1 MSPQIKVLVVDDH
14 LKAHK
19 ELFDSFLNAP
29 DFSVKYCF
37 TADDFVNAAIES
49 YDVVLLDINLDL
61 WKLTYEK
68 ALQIIG
74 ESAPIAL
81 TSTAFKES
89 FTTKKLQ
96 EGRWSHPESKIIQVF
111 DMRLLTI
118 GVDKGEINKSS
129 ANTFSEILR
138 ALIQPKELL
147 DKANN
152 KEITLLHISDPQ
164 YGDPGTDDW
173 SILLEQQ
180 IGDYL
185 KENLYDPDIMVIS
198 GDIAFS
204 GKKEE
209 YEIAKVEL
217 RKLLEATSLQNNLNS
232 LVLVPGNHDVDFRMS
247 SVPSLDSSFDK
258 TNNSV
263 QVTQNSYIHGGN
275 SVFGM
280 ALFRKFAYELTTDP
294 KWILSE
300 NLSWVNDKL
309 SHIGLRFIHL
319 NTADQISTS
328 NINVPSL
335 DTITTNQI
343 SDELR
348 KDNNFFTIA
357 VSHHG
362 PAEKDYANGDH
373 LSEDWSRV
381 SQLFKAGRV
390 QMWLHGHGHARLT
403 LVQSLLGKPSES
415 KDLSEENN
423 RPHRLQT
430 NEVVRVMAPS
440 SHLNSTKRAVGERRG
455 FNIVKLKRLDDG
467 TINKIEII
475 HFEVTDEGIKEVPDK
490 TAQVVTRRNGSRYN

>member
-1 MSPQIKVLVVDDH
+1 MTSKKKVLVVDDN
-14 LKAHK
+14 LNAHK
-19 ELFDSFLNAP
+19 ELFESFLSAP
-29 DFSVKYCF
+29 DFSVTYCS
-37 TADDFVNAAIES
+37 TVDDFFAAAIES
-49 YDVVLLDINLDL
+49 FDVVLLDINLDL

-68 ALQIIG
+68 ALQTIG
-74 ESAPIAL
+74 ERAPIAL

-96 EGRWSHPESKIIQVF
+96 EGRWSHPESNIIQVF

-118 GVDKGEINKSS
+118 GVEEGEINQSS

-147 DKANN
+147 EKEHS

-180 IGDYL
+180 IGDFL
-185 KENLYDPDIMVIS
+185 KDNRYDPDIMVIS

-204 GKKEE
+204 GKLEE

-263 QVTQNSYIHGGN
+263 KVTQNITVQGGN

-280 ALFRKFAYELTTDP
+280 ALFRKFAYELTSDP

-335 DTITTNQI
+335 DALTTSQI
-343 SDELR
+343 SDQLK
-348 KDNNFFTIA
+348 KDSNFFTIA

-362 PAEKDYANGDH
+362 PAEKNSENGDH

-403 LVQSLLGKPSES
+403 LIQSMLGKPSENI
-415 KDLSEENN
+415 DLSSENT
-423 RPHRLQT
+423 RPHKLQT

-440 SHLNSTKRAVGERRG
+440 SHLNAKKRAVGERRG
-455 FNIVKLKRLDDG
+455 FNIVKLKKLSDG
-467 TINKIEII
+467 TIHNIEII
-475 HFEVTDEGIKEVPDK
+475 HFEVTDEGITELPDK
-490 TAQVVTRRNGSRYN
+490 TAQVLTRRNGARYV